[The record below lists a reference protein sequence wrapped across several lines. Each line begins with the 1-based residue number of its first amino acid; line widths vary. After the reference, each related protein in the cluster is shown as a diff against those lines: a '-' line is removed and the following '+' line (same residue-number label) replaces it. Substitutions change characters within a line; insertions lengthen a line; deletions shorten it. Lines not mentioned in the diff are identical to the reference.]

1 MITKKSK
8 KDKLVRKLRRVLDKV
23 HPDELKLSPIT
34 VMEILEGAEEEE
46 IEVVELE
53 MEDDG
58 EVTKHICFKGVPIIL
73 CLKLSHHQKK
83 LSMG

>member
-1 MITKKSK
+1 MITKKK
-8 KDKLVRKLRRVLDKV
+8 KSDKLVRKLRRVLDKV

-34 VMEILEGAEEEE
+34 VMEIMDEAEEEE

-73 CLKLSHHQKK
+73 CIKFSHHQRK
-83 LSMG
+83 LAFV

>member
-1 MITKKSK
+1 MIASK
-8 KDKLVRKLRRVLDKV
+8 RKNDKLVRKLRRVLNKV

-34 VMEILEGAEEEE
+34 VLEIMDEAEEEE

-58 EVTKHICFKGVPIIL
+58 EITKHICFKGIPIIL
-73 CLKLSHHQKK
+73 CIKYSHHRRG
-83 LSMG
+83 LAFA

>member
-1 MITKKSK
+1 MIAKRKKS
-8 KDKLVRKLRRVLDKV
+8 DKLVRKLRRVLDKI

-34 VMEILEGAEEEE
+34 VMEMMEEAEEEE

-73 CLKLSHHQKK
+73 CIKFSHHQRK
-83 LSMG
+83 LSFV

>member
-1 MITKKSK
+1 MITKKKS
-8 KDKLVRKLRRVLDKV
+8 DKLVRKLRKVLDKV
-23 HPDELKLSPIT
+23 QPDELKLSPIT
-34 VMEILEGAEEEE
+34 VMEIMEEADDEE

-73 CLKLSHHQKK
+73 AIKFSHHQRK
-83 LSMG
+83 LAFA

>member
-1 MITKKSK
+1 MITKKIK
-8 KDKLVRKLRRVLDKV
+8 NDRLVRKLRRVLGMT

-34 VMEILEGAEEEE
+34 VMEILEEAEEEE

-73 CLKLSHHQKK
+73 CVKLSHHQRK
-83 LSMG
+83 LALA

>member
-1 MITKKSK
+1 MITRNKKS
-8 KDKLVRKLRRVLDKV
+8 DKLVRKLRRVLDKV

-34 VMEILEGAEEEE
+34 VMEIMEEAEDRE
-46 IEVVELE
+46 IDVVELE

-73 CLKLSHHQKK
+73 CVKLSHHQRK
-83 LSMG
+83 LAYA